1 MTSDY
6 RNLFD
11 LNGQVALVV
20 GGTGGIGRAM
30 TLALA
35 QYGADIVVASRK
47 AGAATDLQQEIE
59 SLGRK
64 YLAFAVDILNAGELR
79 AMVDKIDATFGR
91 LDILVNTAGTNIW
104 QKAEEYSEENWDRV
118 LDVNLKGVFL
128 TCREVGRLM
137 IRQRKGKIIS
147 ISSVRGKLGFPENYT
162 AYCASKGGLNL
173 YTKCLAAEWA
183 KYNINVNAIAP
194 TFIETPLVA
203 DMLAD
208 QETYN
213 KLVNRIPL
221 HRLGVPADLVGA
233 TLFFASRA
241 SDFITGQILYV
252 DGGVTCTQ

>member
-1 MTSDY
+1 MISDY

-11 LNGQVALVV
+11 LSGQVALVV
-20 GGTGGIGRAM
+20 GGTGGLGRAM

-35 QYGADIVVASRK
+35 QYGADIVVANRR
-47 AGAATDLQQEIE
+47 AGVATDLQQEIE
-59 SLGRK
+59 GLGRNFM
-64 YLAFAVDILNAGELR
+64 AASVDILNAGELR
-79 AMVDKIDATFGR
+79 AMVDKIDTTFGR
-91 LDILVNTAGTNIW
+91 IDILINAAGTNIW

-147 ISSVRGKLGFPENYT
+147 ISSVRGMLGFPENYT

-221 HRLGVPADLVGA
+221 HRLGVPGDLVGA